1 MDAKDPRA
9 AQVLRFWF
17 GSGGRDKRWF
27 EKNAAFDREIATRF
41 LALHGQAGSGMLAH
55 WQRQPADCLALIVLL
70 DQFSRNI
77 YRGTAHAF
85 ATDALALGVAQHAVA
100 SGFDP
105 SMQPVERMFVY
116 LPFEHAES
124 LEEQAKACE
133 LTRPLVEYP
142 ETADAYR
149 YAVLHHDIIA
159 RFGRFPHR
167 NALLGRV
174 GTPEEAKFLQ
184 GPGSSF

>member
-9 AQVLRFWF
+9 AEVLAFWF
-17 GSGGRDKRWF
+17 GSGERDKRWF
-27 EKNAAFDREIATRF
+27 EKNPAFDREIGARF
-41 LALHGQAGSGMLAH
+41 LALHDQAGAGLLAH
-55 WQRQPADCLALIVLL
+55 WQRTAADCLAVIVLL

-77 YRGTAHAF
+77 YRGTARAF
-85 ATDALALGVAQHAVA
+85 AADALALGAAQHAIG
-100 SGFDP
+100 SGFDR

-124 LEEQAKACE
+124 LEEQVKACE
-133 LTRPLVEYP
+133 LTKPLVEFP

-149 YAVLHHDIIA
+149 YAVLHRDVIA

-167 NALLGRV
+167 NVLLGRAS
-174 GTPEEAKFLQ
+174 TPEEAEFLQ
-184 GPGSSF
+184 RPGSRF